1 MRLCKDFSLHKQ
13 EDMLAEN
20 EGIMKSV
27 QAEDDYTAVETCS
40 WLM

>member
-1 MRLCKDFSLHKQ
+1 
-13 EDMLAEN
+13 MLAEN

-40 WLM
+40 WLMWIYTYLTISKFRGR